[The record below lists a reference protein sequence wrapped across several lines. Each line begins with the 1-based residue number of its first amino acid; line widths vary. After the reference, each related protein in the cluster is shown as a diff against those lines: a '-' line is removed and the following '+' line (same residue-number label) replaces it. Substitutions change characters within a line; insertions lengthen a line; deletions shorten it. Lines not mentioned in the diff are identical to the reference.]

1 MAQKIREKGDI
12 IKFIQEIDGKAVA
25 EGVGIDR
32 LFRNSIAPCQT
43 FQLAVNPARRDGTA
57 LAVPKNK
64 ARAPSLRLKPG
75 QGFPAEAFG
84 KIHTPQL
91 AALRA

>member
-25 EGVGIDR
+25 EGGWVGR
-32 LFRNSIAPCQT
+32 LFRSSIAPCQT
-43 FQLAVNPARRDGTA
+43 FQLAVNPAGRDGTA
-57 LAVPKNK
+57 LAVLKNK
-64 ARAPSLRLKPG
+64 ACAPSLRPKPG

-84 KIHTPQL
+84 KIYTPQL

>member
-32 LFRNSIAPCQT
+32 LFRNPIAPCQT
-43 FQLAVNPARRDGTA
+43 FQLAVNPAGRDGTA

-84 KIHTPQL
+84 KIHPPQL